1 MTHDPQIEADGR
13 LRHLLGIEGLPQ
25 ATLLKIL
32 DRAEDL
38 AREATDGSKK
48 LPLLHGRTV
57 VNLFFEPSTRTRTTF
72 ELAAKRLSADVV
84 NVQLA
89 TSSTTKG
96 ETLLDTLRTLES
108 MQVDLFVVRH
118 KASGAAAFFAHHAA
132 PGVHILNAGDGRHE
146 HPTQAL
152 LDMFTL
158 RRHLDGRPFETLR
171 VAIIGDVLHSR
182 VARSDIHA
190 LRTLGCRDIRVVGPR
205 TLVPEGFAALGAT
218 PYHDFER
225 GVKGAN
231 VLMLLRLQRERM
243 IGALLPSPGEFH
255 AAFGLTEERLK
266 RLGKEV
272 IFMHPG
278 PINRGVEL
286 AGALAYGPPSRIL
299 DQVHNGIAVR
309 MAVMAEILGAAQ

>member
-1 MTHDPQIEADGR
+1 MIADPQIEANGR
-13 LRHLLGIEGLPQ
+13 LRHLLSIEGLPRT
-25 ATLLKIL
+25 TLVKIL
-32 DRAEDL
+32 DRAEDM
-38 AREATDGSKK
+38 AREEQSGTKK

-108 MQVDLFVVRH
+108 MRVDLFVVRH
-118 KASGAAAFFAHHAA
+118 KASGAAAFFARHAT
-132 PGVHILNAGDGRHE
+132 PDVSILNAGDGQHE

-158 RRHLDGRPFETLR
+158 RRHLNGRPFSDLR
-171 VAIIGDVLHSR
+171 VAIIGDILHSR

-190 LRTLGCRDIRVVGPR
+190 LHTLGCRDIRVVGPR
-205 TLVPEGFAALGAT
+205 TLVPDTFATLGAT
-218 PYHDFER
+218 PYHDFAR
-225 GVKGAN
+225 GVEGAN

-243 IGALLPSPGEFH
+243 IGALLPSAGEFH
-255 AAFGLTEERLK
+255 ADFGLTEERLH
-266 RLGKEV
+266 RLGPDV

-286 AGALAYGPPSRIL
+286 AGALAYEAPSRIL

-309 MAVMAEILGAAQ
+309 MAVMAEILGAAR